1 MIMKK
6 QPNKLVHWL
15 DINKG
20 FLFKILLP
28 VVVLSLSVFLSMRSC
43 NKPTGSV
50 VIDNPILDSIIK
62 SQNEKIENLEGSLE
76 KISEELRKKNKND
89 SVLSVKNT
97 SKIYSLE
104 QSINQIK
111 IENGKKHSFID
122 SSDINQSYNTLTDNI
137 KARKKN

>member
-1 MIMKK
+1 
-6 QPNKLVHWL
+6 
-15 DINKG
+15 
-20 FLFKILLP
+20 
-28 VVVLSLSVFLSMRSC
+28 MRSC

-137 KARKKN
+137 KARKKS

>member
-1 MIMKK
+1 MKK
-6 QPNKLVHWL
+6 QPNKVLHWL

-20 FLFKILLP
+20 FLFKIILP
-28 VVVLSLSVFLSMRSC
+28 VLFVTVFVFISFRSC

-62 SQNEKIENLEGSLE
+62 SQNQKIENLEGSFE
-76 KISEELRKKNKND
+76 KISEELAKKNKSD

-97 SKIYSLE
+97 NRIYSLE

-111 IENGKKHSFID
+111 IENGKKHGFID
-122 SSDINQSYNTLTDNI
+122 SSDINQSFNTLTSNI
-137 KARKKN
+137 KARKKS